1 MAPFADVTPNMAASS
16 SHDAHGAMRLTE
28 PKRRDQQ
35 ADLVI
40 LPSPVDTRLIGMT
53 KRWAERLA
61 LYTGDAPDDTGRA
74 FVAWTKTLPGDPK
87 LESSM
92 LHGPQYGEKKIAWQM
107 PKRWKRA
114 EAKRQRSE
122 SAESP
127 DKRR

>member
-1 MAPFADVTPNMAASS
+1 M
-16 SHDAHGAMRLTE
+16 
-28 PKRRDQQ
+28 
-35 ADLVI
+35 
-40 LPSPVDTRLIGMT
+40 
-53 KRWAERLA
+53 
-61 LYTGDAPDDTGRA
+61 
-74 FVAWTKTLPGDPK
+74 AWTKTLPGDPK

-127 DKRR
+127 KTSLSEMSTPMLVEEILRICREE